1 MQTQREHEV
10 IPDRSSLLQ
19 LVAQG
24 GHGSLHA
31 FILFS
36 LALEDRSL
44 GLNLLYDLI
53 QHSAHPPGLLLLK
66 LKLCLTLCIRIVQLN
81 TGTDEKKKSTLATTN
96 TQHHSICQLE

>member
-1 MQTQREHEV
+1 MQTQKEQGV

-31 FILFS
+31 LILFS
-36 LALEDRSL
+36 LALEDRCF

-53 QHSAHPPGLLLLK
+53 QHSAHPPGFLLLK
-66 LKLCLTLCIRIVQLN
+66 LKLCLTLCIRIVELN
-81 TGTDEKKKSTLATTN
+81 TGTDEEKSILATT
-96 TQHHSICQLE
+96 TLQHHNICQFK